1 MMQSAPKPK
10 TVALVSAVFPYPA
23 DNGKKVVIS
32 GFLRFLQEAVGA
44 ENITYVGL
52 GTFDRSVSVPYRTVI
67 IPLDGATRRLSSV
80 AVHALMLRRKSL
92 QEALLYSPRAQRRLR
107 RTIEALDPDIVIM
120 DTIRIAQFFE
130 KVITPKRRWIL
141 YMEDLFSERYRSL
154 LADLGRHRPGR
165 PDADPLGAFAYAV
178 PAPLRPLTRPHS
190 MRAAFYSLEQRLVAR
205 REQRLARAVDRV
217 CLVNP
222 IEASNLAAE
231 VSEAE
236 VWETPPCI
244 ATPPARRRAEAAS
257 RGPFVILGALHYPPN
272 IVAVQDF
279 LAEAMP
285 RIAREMPNTRVV
297 IVGKGASDSLR
308 SLAARWKPHIEL
320 VGFVPQLGALFE
332 KAAAMIVPLR
342 VGSGLKLKVL
352 EALAHG
358 LPLITT
364 GKGIE
369 SIPIEQGV
377 HGLVSED
384 LGAFPDMMRTLQ
396 DPATNAQVSAHC
408 RELFEQHYAQEAA
421 YPRYAAAFLDQRP

>member
-1 MMQSAPKPK
+1 MQSVPRAK
-10 TVALVSAVFPYPA
+10 TVAFVSAVYPYPA
-23 DNGKKVVIS
+23 DNGKKVVIA

-44 ENITYVGL
+44 QNITYVGL
-52 GTFDRSVSVPYRTVI
+52 GTFDRSVRVPFRTVV
-67 IPLDGATRRLSSV
+67 IPLGGATRRLGSV
-80 AVHALMLRRKSL
+80 ALHALMLRRKSL
-92 QEALLYSPRAQRRLR
+92 QEALLFSPRAQRRLR

-154 LADLGRHRPGR
+154 LADLGHGR
-165 PDADPLGAFAYAV
+165 PDADPLGGFAYAV
-178 PAPLRPLTRPHS
+178 PAALRPLTRPRS
-190 MRAAFYSLEQRLVAR
+190 MRAAFYSLEQRLVAQ
-205 REQRLARAVDRV
+205 REQQLARAVDRV

-222 IEASNLAAE
+222 LEASSLAAE
-231 VSEAE
+231 VTETE
-236 VWETPPCI
+236 IWETPPCI
-244 ATPPARRRAEAAS
+244 ATPPARRHAEAA

-272 IVAVQDF
+272 IIAVQDF

-285 RIAREMPNTRVV
+285 QIAREMPSARVV

-320 VGFVPQLGALFE
+320 VGFVPKLDKLFAE
-332 KAAAMIVPLR
+332 AAAMIVPIR
-342 VGSGLKLKVL
+342 IGSGLKLKVL

-377 HGLVSED
+377 HGLVSDDIAE
-384 LGAFPDMMRTLQ
+384 FPEFMRTLR

>member
-1 MMQSAPKPK
+1 MSAPGPK
-10 TVALVSAVFPYPA
+10 TVAFVSAVYPYPA
-23 DNGKKVVIS
+23 DNGKKVVIA
-32 GFLRFLQEAVGA
+32 GFLRFLHEAVGA

-52 GTFDRSVSVPYRTVI
+52 GTFDQSVRVPFRTVI
-67 IPLDGATRRLSSV
+67 IPLGGATRRLSSV
-80 AVHALMLRRKSL
+80 ALHALMLRRKSL

-130 KVITPKRRWIL
+130 KEIARTPKRRWIL

-154 LADLGRHRPGR
+154 LADLGRDR

-178 PAPLRPLTRPHS
+178 PAPLRPLARPRS

-205 REQRLARAVDRV
+205 REQRLARTVDRV

-222 IEASNLAAE
+222 VEASNLAAE
-231 VSEAE
+231 VAEAE

-244 ATPPARRRAEAAS
+244 ATPPARRRAETAAH
-257 RGPFVILGALHYPPN
+257 GPFVILGALHYPPN
-272 IVAVQDF
+272 IIAVQDF

-285 RIAREMPNTRVV
+285 RIAREMPSARVV

-320 VGFVPQLGALFE
+320 VGFVPKLDTLFE
-332 KAAAMIVPLR
+332 KAAAMIVPIR
-342 VGSGLKLKVL
+342 IGSGFKLKVL

-369 SIPIEQGV
+369 SIPIEPGV
-377 HGLVSED
+377 HGLVSDDIAE
-384 LGAFPDMMRTLQ
+384 FPEFMRTLR
-396 DPATNAQVSAHC
+396 DPETNAQVSAHC

-421 YPRYAAAFLDQRP
+421 YPRYAAAFLDQ

>member
-1 MMQSAPKPK
+1 MQSAPSAK
-10 TVALVSAVFPYPA
+10 TVAFVSAVFPYPA
-23 DNGKKVVIS
+23 DSGKKVVIS

-52 GTFDRSVSVPYRTVI
+52 GTFDRSVRVPFRTII
-67 IPLDGATRRLSSV
+67 IPLDGATRRLGSV
-80 AVHALMLRRKSL
+80 AVHSLMLRRKSL

-107 RTIEALDPDIVIM
+107 RTIEAIDPDIVIM

-130 KVITPKRRWIL
+130 KVIERTPKRRWIL
-141 YMEDLFSERYRSL
+141 YMEDLFSERYRNL
-154 LADLGRHRPGR
+154 RDDLGRGR
-165 PDADPLGAFAYAV
+165 PDDADPLGGFAYAV
-178 PAPLRPLTRPHS
+178 PAPLRPLARPRP
-190 MRAAFYSLEQRLVAR
+190 MRAAFYSMEQRLVAR

-222 IEASNLAAE
+222 SEASSLAAE
-231 VSEAE
+231 VSDTE

-244 ATPPARRRAEAAS
+244 ATPPARRRAEAAA

-272 IVAVQDF
+272 IIALQDF

-285 RIAREMPNTRVV
+285 RIAREMPDTRVV
-297 IVGKGASDSLR
+297 VIGKGAPDSLR

-320 VGFVPQLGALFE
+320 VGFVPQLGMLFE
-332 KAAAMIVPLR
+332 KAAAMIVPVR
-342 VGSGLKLKVL
+342 IGSGLKLKVL

-364 GKGIE
+364 GKGID

-377 HGLVSED
+377 HGLVSDDIGE
-384 LGAFPDMMRTLQ
+384 FPDFMRTLQ
-396 DPATNAQVSAHC
+396 DPKTNAQVSANC

-421 YPRYAAAFLDQRP
+421 YPRYAAAFLEH

>member
-1 MMQSAPKPK
+1 MQSAPNTK
-10 TVALVSAVFPYPA
+10 TVAFVSAVYPYPA
-23 DNGKKVVIS
+23 DNGRKVVIA

-44 ENITYVGL
+44 HNITYVGL
-52 GTFDRSVSVPYRTVI
+52 GTFDRSVRVPFRTIV

-80 AVHALMLRRKSL
+80 AVHTLMLRRKSL

-130 KVITPKRRWIL
+130 KEIARTPKRRWIL

-154 LADLGRHRPGR
+154 LADLGRDR
-165 PDADPLGAFAYAV
+165 PDADPLA
-178 PAPLRPLTRPHS
+178 RPRS

-205 REQRLARAVDRV
+205 REQRLARTVDRV

-222 IEASNLAAE
+222 VEASNLAAE
-231 VSEAE
+231 VAEAE

-244 ATPPARRRAEAAS
+244 ATPPARRCAETAAH
-257 RGPFVILGALHYPPN
+257 GPFVILGALHNPSN
-272 IVAVQDF
+272 IIAVQDF
-279 LAEAMP
+279 LTQAMP
-285 RIAREMPNTRVV
+285 RIAREMPSARVV
-297 IVGKGASDSLR
+297 IVGKGAPDSLR

-320 VGFVPQLGALFE
+320 VGFVPKLDMLFE
-332 KAAAMIVPLR
+332 RSAAMIVPIR
-342 VGSGLKLKVL
+342 IGSGFKLKVL

-364 GKGIE
+364 GKGVE
-369 SIPIEQGV
+369 SIPIEPGV
-377 HGLVSED
+377 HGLVSDDIAE
-384 LGAFPDMMRTLQ
+384 FPELMRTLR

-421 YPRYAAAFLDQRP
+421 YPRYAAAFLDQQP